1 MHLGLDRAE
10 REHDA
15 SPTRAAFPA
24 PRRPGEGRSSM
35 NETTSPLFRSLTE
48 LGVAHSTR
56 TSARGVPYAALR
68 LSGADGDL
76 SVTAVDEQGALRL
89 TAHDVLPEVTGERL
103 AGANRRLPLARAY
116 RSPDDGTLEVAL
128 GCHIGARFPEP
139 LQVWMLLGHLVAS
152 CQLTVVG
159 SGALGLPELGGS
171 GVALPPTISR
181 VALED
186 GRSAWVELGTRG
198 DWFVASADYA
208 PATAVP
214 PGPEAEAVL
223 QGLQRWTSAGRYCES
238 PEGGLR
244 AEVAT
249 PVLGD
254 ADALVDWTVNQ
265 ARQMLQVAA
274 HHLGLP
280 DAGA

>member
-1 MHLGLDRAE
+1 MHQGLDRAE

-15 SPTRAAFPA
+15 SPTRTALPA
-24 PRRPGEGRSSM
+24 PRRPGEGRSAM
-35 NETTSPLFRSLTE
+35 NETTSPLFRSLAE

-56 TSARGVPYAALR
+56 TSARGVPYAAFR
-68 LSGADGDL
+68 LAGALGDL
-76 SVTAVDEQGALRL
+76 SVTAADEQGVLRL
-89 TAHDVLPEVTGERL
+89 TAHEVLPDAPGERL
-103 AGANRRLPLARAY
+103 VEANRGLPLARAY

-128 GCHIGARFPEP
+128 GCHVGARFPEP

-152 CQLTVVG
+152 CRLVVEGGG
-159 SGALGLPELGGS
+159 SLGLPELGGS
-171 GVALPPTISR
+171 GVALPPTISQ

-186 GRSAWVELGTRG
+186 GRAAWLELGTRG
-198 DWFVASADYA
+198 DWFVAVADYA

-214 PGPEAEAVL
+214 PGPEADATL
-223 QGLQRWTSAGRYCES
+223 QRLQRWIPAGRYCAS

-254 ADALVDWTVNQ
+254 AAALVDWTAEQ
-265 ARQMLQVAA
+265 ARLMLQVAA

-280 DAGA
+280 DLGR